1 MLSRQLALWEQ
12 DGTGRGQGLFE
23 TGNYLLLGEN
33 LKHVSLDRRWV
44 GWRWVCDDF
53 RCHSFGGWDAPVKE
67 EEEVK
72 IEQNM
77 PALLCLDGR
86 RTDWVDL

>member
-44 GWRWVCDDF
+44 GFVMILDAI
-53 RCHSFGGWDAPVKE
+53 HLEGGTLLSKRRR
-67 EEEVK
+67 
-72 IEQNM
+72 NM